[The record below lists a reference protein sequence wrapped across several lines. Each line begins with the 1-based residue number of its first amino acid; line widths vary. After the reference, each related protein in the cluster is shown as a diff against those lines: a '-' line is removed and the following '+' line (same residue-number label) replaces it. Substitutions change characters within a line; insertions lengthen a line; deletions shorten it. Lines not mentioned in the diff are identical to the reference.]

1 MDRWIGID
9 EFVAVATSGSFTQA
23 AKILDTSVAQIS
35 RRVKEL
41 EQRLDHQLLTRTT
54 RKLALTEEGE
64 MFLTHARHL
73 QHAYDDAALALRQRD
88 QQPTGTLKLT
98 APVMYGERYIMP
110 IVHDFMAKYPKVK
123 VEMQLSNEQ
132 LDLVATGF
140 DIAIRLGHLKD
151 SSLKARRLSWRNTL
165 VCGAPSYLAH
175 HGQPHSLSELSEHT
189 CLVGNSSYWRFFDKN
204 KERNIKV
211 NGPLSCNS
219 GWALL
224 DAACKGLGLVQLPHY
239 YVEKAVSDGR
249 LIEVLSNFK
258 PKSEGIWAVYP
269 PRQYMPTSLRLL
281 LDYLVAHFDPQGP
294 SQLKPD

>member
-23 AKILDTSVAQIS
+23 AKILDTSVAQVS

-41 EQRLDHQLLTRTT
+41 EQQLDHQLLTRTT
-54 RKLALTEEGE
+54 RKLALTQEGE
-64 MFLTHARHL
+64 VFLTHARHL
-73 QHAYDDAALALRQRD
+73 QHAYDDATLALRQRD

-98 APVMYGERYIMP
+98 APVMYGEHYIMP
-110 IVHDFMAKYPKVK
+110 IVHDFMTSYPKVK
-123 VEMQLSNEQ
+123 VEMLLSNEQ
-132 LDLVATGF
+132 LDLVAMGF

-165 VCGAPSYLAH
+165 VCASSEYLNH
-175 HGQPHSLSELSEHT
+175 HGQPHSLNELAEHA

-211 NGPLSCNS
+211 SGPLSCNS

-224 DAACKGLGLVQLPHY
+224 DAACKDLGLVQLPHY
-239 YVEKAVSDGR
+239 YVEKALENKQ
-249 LIEVLSNFK
+249 LIEILPSFK
-258 PKSEGIWAVYP
+258 PKREGIWAVYP

-281 LDYLVAHFDPQGP
+281 LDYLAAHFDPQTP
-294 SQLKPD
+294 SQRGLD

>member
-1 MDRWIGID
+1 MDRWVGID
-9 EFVAVATSGSFTQA
+9 EFVAVASSGSFTQA
-23 AKILDTSVAQIS
+23 AKLLDTSVAQVS

-41 EQRLDHQLLTRTT
+41 EHRLDHQLLTRTT
-54 RKLALTEEGE
+54 RKLTLTQEGE
-64 MFLTHARHL
+64 VFLTHARHL

-123 VEMQLSNEQ
+123 VEMLLSNEQ
-132 LDLVATGF
+132 LDLVAMGF

-165 VCGAPSYLAH
+165 VCSSPTYLNRY
-175 HGQPHSLSELSEHT
+175 GQPHSLSELSDHI
-189 CLVGNSSYWRFFDKN
+189 CLVGNSSYWRFSDTD
-204 KERNIKV
+204 KERNIRV
-211 NGPLSCNS
+211 TGPLSCNS

-224 DAACKGLGLVQLPHY
+224 DAARKGLGLVQLPHY
-239 YVEKAVSDGR
+239 YVEKALQEGE
-249 LIEVLSNFK
+249 LIEVLSNYK
-258 PKSEGIWAVYP
+258 PKREGIWAVYP

-281 LDYLVAHFDPQGP
+281 LDHLAAYFDLPV
-294 SQLKPD
+294 S